1 MEVIP
6 TLHLLADRLTD
17 VYDYLKAFML
27 HLLLEVSHG
36 QEAAVEA
43 CVKAFGSPECCTL
56 HTCPSAFILIS
67 RTAMYIACLYV
78 S

>member
-1 MEVIP
+1 
-6 TLHLLADRLTD
+6 
-17 VYDYLKAFML
+17 ML